1 MSEKQNSRSLKPTPA
16 VGYTVLVKNI
26 QKELGELDFFIKRR
40 TAESYW
46 KVGKFIHEHLLENK
60 DRADYGNQL
69 FKRLANDV
77 DRDASTLSKTVR
89 FYRAYPILAR
99 GPKLSWSH
107 YRTLMAVKNKDE
119 RKKLEEKIIQK
130 DWDSQKLQEYLTQKR
145 AIEVTKTDSQGT
157 VPTLSFTRGWPRACR
172 VVTVPGKEGL
182 FLDLGFRVR
191 HKLVQTQG
199 AQFKEDDCV
208 EVIKKE
214 DAWIFQKIEIAK
226 EELFTYEAEVIKV
239 VDGDTLLVFI
249 DAGFE
254 NFLEQRIRLKGI
266 DCPEA
271 GTPEGQKAKRFVQS
285 RLNKLDFVIVKTH
298 KDSTDKYD
306 RYLADIFYES
316 SAVSHQRS
324 VKDSAESRELKIDSL
339 MYLNQE
345 LLDEHLAVV
354 YG

>member
-1 MSEKQNSRSLKPTPA
+1 MSLNLTPKSSPA
-16 VGYTVLVKNI
+16 AGYPALVKNI
-26 QKELGELDFFIKRR
+26 QKELGALDFFIKRR

-46 KVGKFIHEHLLENK
+46 KVGKFIHEYLLENK

-89 FYRAYPILAR
+89 FYRVYPILAS

-107 YRTLMAVKNKDE
+107 YRALMAVKDKEE

-130 DWDSQKLQEYLTQKR
+130 NWDAQKLQEYLAQKR
-145 AIEVTKTDSQGT
+145 EIEVVKADSQGT
-157 VPTLSFTRGWPRACR
+157 VPTLSFTRGRPRVYR

-191 HKLVQTQG
+191 HALVEVKG
-199 AQFKEDDCV
+199 GHLKEEDCV
-208 EVIKKE
+208 EIVKKE
-214 DAWIFQKIEIAK
+214 GAWTFQRIEIAK
-226 EELFTYEAEVIKV
+226 EELFTYLAEVIKV
-239 VDGDTLLVFI
+239 VDGDTLLVLI
-249 DAGFE
+249 DAGFD

-271 GTPEGQKAKRFVQS
+271 GTPEGQKAKRFVSS

-316 SAVSHQRS
+316 SAVSLQQS
-324 VKDSAESRELKIDSL
+324 EKNSAASRELKADSL
-339 MYLNQE
+339 NYLNQE
-345 LLDEHLAVV
+345 LLDEHLAVL
-354 YG
+354 YE